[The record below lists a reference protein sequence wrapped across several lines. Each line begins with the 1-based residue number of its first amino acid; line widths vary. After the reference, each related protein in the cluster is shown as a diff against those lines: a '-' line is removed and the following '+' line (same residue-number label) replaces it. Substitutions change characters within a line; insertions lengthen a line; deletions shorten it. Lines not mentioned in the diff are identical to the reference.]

1 MYFKLLELF
10 VLKVLFN
17 KDEYKPTSKNFNPLR
32 FVMITLLLANV
43 PFTIYILTKLNRI
56 YVQIETVCPL
66 AIENAIDKKKQDK
79 KTIVVVPKK

>member
-1 MYFKLLELF
+1 
-10 VLKVLFN
+10 
-17 KDEYKPTSKNFNPLR
+17 
-32 FVMITLLLANV
+32 MITLLLANV